1 LKLLFWRIDA
11 VIGSVH
17 LITHNS
23 EPPQKIVFGF
33 ITMGVLLIT

>member
-17 LITHNS
+17 LITHLNLT
-23 EPPQKIVFGF
+23 VFKAE
-33 ITMGVLLIT
+33 LRLI